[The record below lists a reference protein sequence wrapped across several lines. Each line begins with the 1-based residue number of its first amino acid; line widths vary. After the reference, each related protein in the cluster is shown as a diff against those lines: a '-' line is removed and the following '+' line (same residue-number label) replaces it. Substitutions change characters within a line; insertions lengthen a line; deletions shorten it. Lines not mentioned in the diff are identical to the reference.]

1 MPNPQ
6 TDAERLA
13 WLRLSRSRNVGSR
26 SFQSLMGRYG
36 GVGAALDALP
46 DLAAR
51 GGRARGGGGAGTD
64 SLRI

>member
-36 GVGAALDALP
+36 GAGAALDALP

-51 GGRARGGGGAGTD
+51 GARGPIRPVLSDRA
-64 SLRI
+64 